1 MTVVPMTPSHIPS
14 LAALELS
21 CFSHPWSADGLA
33 AELKNASARFLVAE
47 MDGVV
52 VGYIGVH
59 EVAGEGYIANL
70 AVHEQ
75 YRRQGIASALLRAAE
90 EGAASRGIAF
100 LTLEVR
106 VSNTAASAVY
116 ARNGYEIVGQR
127 PRFYSAPT
135 EDAVLMTKVLTGET
149 L

>member
-1 MTVVPMTPSHIPS
+1 MTVVRLTAAHIPA
-14 LAALELS
+14 LAALEAQ
-21 CFSHPWSADGLA
+21 CFSKPWSANGIA
-33 AELKNASARFLVAE
+33 AELENAAARFLVAE
-47 MDGVV
+47 TNGEV

-75 YRRQGIASALLRAAE
+75 HRRRGVASALLRAAE
-90 EGAASRGIAF
+90 EGALNRGVAI

-106 VSNTAASAVY
+106 ASNFAAIALY
-116 ARNGYEIVGQR
+116 TRNGYAVVGHR

-135 EDAVLMTKVLTGET
+135 EDAVLMTKVLTEET